1 MSEIKGPKGVDGVGK
16 IHRAGSVD
24 GARSVEAAAE
34 VGATAAVDPITA
46 LFERVIADLHA
57 SGVTDRAEAV
67 RGIVEEVLSEQMPH
81 LTPAAR
87 ATVAGEVTDS
97 MLSNAA
103 LSARLDRLLQPG

>member
-16 IHRAGSVD
+16 IHRAEAVD
-24 GARSVEAAAE
+24 GARSVEAVAE
-34 VGATAAVDPITA
+34 VAATTVDPITA

-67 RGIVEEVLSEQMPH
+67 RGIVEEVLTEQMPH

-103 LSARLDRLLQPG
+103 LSARLDRLLQPA